1 MSEVGESVVNQYTW
15 MPSGF
20 SASFTGVGLSG
31 TWVKS
36 DASICQGFV
45 DYVVDKRFVIDDA
58 RDEISD
64 HVLISVQKV
73 RDYSVHSMHLPRS
86 KTARQSMKRVADACR
101 DYARG
106 ATSSADQATLD
117 VALLA
122 LRKRIGTELVA
133 LVTKYSLDC
142 DIDLSPYV
150 EDGVDVLER
159 WMRDEPYSVM

>member
-1 MSEVGESVVNQYTW
+1 MNQYTW

-20 SASFTGVGLSG
+20 SASLAGAGISG
-31 TWVKS
+31 TWIKS

-45 DYVVDKRFVIDDA
+45 DYVVDKRFVADDV
-58 RDEISD
+58 RHEISD
-64 HVLISVQKV
+64 HVLISVQRV
-73 RDYSVHSMHLPRS
+73 REYSVQSMHLPRS
-86 KTARQSMKRVADACR
+86 ATARQAMKKVADACR

-106 ATSSADQATLD
+106 ASPSADQATLD

-142 DIDLSPYV
+142 DLDLAPYV

-159 WMRDEPYSVM
+159 WMREEPYPVH